1 MQKGAFFAPYLTFF
15 TTFQFVRMLYAGS
28 LFISQIC

>member
-15 TTFQFVRMLYAGS
+15 TIFQFVRMLYAMS
-28 LFISQIC
+28 LFIVFL